1 MLESIDRRRL
11 LIPMTGV
18 IYDKFAPFSYALV
31 RFVTGAILFP
41 HGVQK
46 VLYGSIERYAATIS
60 GKGLPFGLALAY
72 LTFFAESV
80 GAVCLALGLFTRI
93 AAAMI
98 FVEMVVIVIYFLW
111 PNGFSGL
118 ITVSSLRC
126 YGRSFALP
134 YFSEAAGAIL
144 SITISPRSFK
154 RNPNL

>member
-18 IYDKFAPFSYALV
+18 IYDKFAPFSFALV

-46 VLYGSIERYAATIS
+46 VLYGSIERYIS
-60 GKGLPFGLALAY
+60 RKGLPFGLALAY

-80 GAVCLALGLFTRI
+80 GATCLALGLFTRI

-111 PNGFSGL
+111 PNGFFWTNHG
-118 ITVSSLRC
+118 IE
-126 YGRSFALP
+126 FALLWAILCLAI
-134 YFSEAAGAIL
+134 FFRAAGAIL
-144 SITISPRSFK
+144 SITISPRSFE
-154 RNPNL
+154 RNANL

>member
-31 RFVTGAILFP
+31 RFATGAILFP

-46 VLYGSIERYAATIS
+46 VLYGSIERYAANIS
-60 GKGLPFGLALAY
+60 GKGLPFGLTLAY

-80 GAVCLALGLFTRI
+80 GAACLALGLFTRI

-111 PNGFSGL
+111 PNGFFWTNHG
-118 ITVSSLRC
+118 IE
-126 YGRSFALP
+126 FALLW
-134 YFSEAAGAIL
+134 AIFCL
-144 SITISPRSFK
+144 AIFFRGGGRYSIDHYLAKEF
-154 RNPNL
+154 